1 MDEAVH
7 LVTPC
12 GAALLALRI
21 DDQRGWDRQPP
32 HAVGKLA
39 AVLNE

>member
-7 LVTPC
+7 LVTLC

-21 DDQRGWDRQPP
+21 DDQGGWDSQPP

>member
-7 LVTPC
+7 LVTLC
-12 GAALLALRI
+12 GAALLSLRI
-21 DDQRGWDRQPP
+21 DDQGEWDSQPP
-32 HAVGKLA
+32 PAVGKLA